1 VKNVARVVGVLLA
14 LAVLFVASIFAAS
27 EMGSEVVTV
36 TTWEADGSPVE
47 TRLWVVDDDGHAWL
61 RAGVPTSG
69 WLQRIEGNPK
79 IRVDRGGAALDLRAV
94 PIRDPERRD
103 RVHAQMREKYGWI
116 DTWISLIRDGSQ
128 SVAVRLEE
136 PR

>member
-1 VKNVARVVGVLLA
+1 MKKVTLVVAALLA

-27 EMGSEVVTV
+27 EMGSEVVTL

-47 TRLWVVDDDGHAWL
+47 TRLWVVDDDGYPWL
-61 RAGVPTSG
+61 RAGVPTSS
-69 WLQRIEGNPK
+69 WLLRIEGNPK
-79 IRVDRGGAALDLRAV
+79 VQVDRGDAALDLRAV

-103 RVHAQMREKYGWI
+103 RIHALMRAKYGWT
-116 DTWISLIRDGSQ
+116 DAWISLIRDGSQ
-128 SVAVRLEE
+128 SLAVRLEE